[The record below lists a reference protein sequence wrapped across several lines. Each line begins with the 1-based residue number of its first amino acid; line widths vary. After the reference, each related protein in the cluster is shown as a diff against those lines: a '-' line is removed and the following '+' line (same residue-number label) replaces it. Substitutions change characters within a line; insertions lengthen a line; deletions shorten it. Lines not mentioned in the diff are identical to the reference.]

1 MTSATKLGAALDG
14 LALRRSPVVPAAVK
28 AMVDPREPRRKPRR
42 LTSSFCVV
50 SLMRTMLPLQ
60 CHVWK
65 RANTILTRPEP
76 STCGRSCGE
85 KKRRRLTTSRS
96 ASLRR
101 LVAPRQDRSEVR
113 IA

>member
-50 SLMRTMLPLQ
+50 SFMRTMLPRQ

-65 RANTILTRPEP
+65 RANTILTRLEP
-76 STCGRSCGE
+76 STCGRDCGE
-85 KKRRRLTTSRS
+85 KKRRRFTRGRA

-101 LVAPRQDRSEVR
+101 LVVPRRDWSEVR
-113 IA
+113 SA